1 MSTATIA
8 IRHNQQ
14 LIRPQAKLKLGPV
27 SSGIMVTA
35 VIAVLALLYLNQI
48 TKTSVF
54 GYQLTELQTMQSK
67 VSRQRQEL
75 AVEAARLQSI
85 QQVQSSNVVKTMVP
99 EGPVSYAK

>member
-8 IRHNQQ
+8 IRRNQQ

-67 VSRQRQEL
+67 VSSQRQEL